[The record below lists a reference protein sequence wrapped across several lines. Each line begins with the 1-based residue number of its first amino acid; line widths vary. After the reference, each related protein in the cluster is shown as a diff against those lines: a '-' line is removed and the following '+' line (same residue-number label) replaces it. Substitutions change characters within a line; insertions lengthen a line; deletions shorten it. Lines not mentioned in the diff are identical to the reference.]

1 MWAAL
6 HTAHAAPNYAKS
18 STSVSV
24 DESAQKERLDGGGI
38 VVRVQRSVDYSI
50 VRLERAWWPGKG
62 RDGVGK

>member
-1 MWAAL
+1 MRVDSGRARWLATAACMWAAL

-38 VVRVQRSVDYSI
+38 VVRVQ
-50 VRLERAWWPGKG
+50 
-62 RDGVGK
+62 